1 MHFSGIVS
9 DGYKSL
15 GDGEAVE
22 FTLERDVSGQFVQD
36 CEVCCRPWRV
46 HAWWDEDGRLHVTV
60 DRDG

>member
-1 MHFSGIVS
+1 MLELTTVVCPYCF
-9 DGYKSL
+9 
-15 GDGEAVE
+15 EAVE